1 MHGEDIVPKWRGLV
15 GGSMVE
21 FILYFDGW
29 ELREKHRLAVE
40 HERRSERHSAGQAA
54 SKLSAASC
62 KWFLFSSQ
70 IGDPSS
76 CRLWSPRYGSSVC
89 MSLFPTC
96 GPKQSIFCESHHF
109 EDKPFLLQSPL
120 PGTTRM
126 GLL

>member
-54 SKLSAASC
+54 SK
-62 KWFLFSSQ
+62 
-70 IGDPSS
+70 
-76 CRLWSPRYGSSVC
+76 
-89 MSLFPTC
+89 
-96 GPKQSIFCESHHF
+96 
-109 EDKPFLLQSPL
+109 PFLPL
-120 PGTTRM
+120 VASGSCFRVKLGTPAAADCGHLGM
-126 GLL
+126 APAFV